1 MAINTDPKKIEEIM
15 TRGVED
21 VITAESLRMKL
32 SSGKQLRIKFGVDP
46 TSPNIHLGRAVPLRK
61 LRALQD
67 LGHQI
72 ILLIGDFTALIGDPS
87 DKLSKRPML
96 TKDDV
101 EKNMAGY
108 KEQLGRI
115 VDLSKVEFVHNSD
128 WLEKL
133 GFAEISQLA
142 ESFTVQQMLAR
153 RNFKDRYE
161 RGEEISVREFLYPL
175 LQGYDSVVLKA
186 DIEIAGFDQLF
197 NMKAGRIIQKCY
209 GQPEQ
214 DILTF
219 QMLEGTDGRKMSSS
233 WGNVIALNDTPNDM
247 LGKIMSMR
255 DELITKYYLLC
266 TDVVMEEIKQIEESI
281 TLGKLNPRD
290 AKMQLAKE
298 IVRMYHGAEAADKA
312 EEYFVTAFQKKEV
325 PANLPEVTVESGSK
339 LVEILLNQEAIKSK
353 SDFRRL
359 IEEGAIGWMD
369 GDKISDPNFTIN
381 QTGVL
386 RVGKKKF
393 LKIMLKK

>member
-1 MAINTDPKKIEEIM
+1 MKIDTDPKKIEEIM

-21 VITAESLRMKL
+21 VIVAESLKAKL
-32 SSGKQLRIKFGVDP
+32 LSGHQLRIKFGVDP
-46 TSPNIHLGRAVPLRK
+46 TSPNVHLGRAVPLRK
-61 LRALQD
+61 LKALQD

-72 ILLIGDFTALIGDPS
+72 VLLIGDFTALIGDPS

-96 TKDDV
+96 TKEDV
-101 EKNMAGY
+101 ERNMSGY
-108 KEQLGRI
+108 KEQLGKI
-115 VDLSKVEFVHNSD
+115 VDLSKVEFVHNAL

-161 RGEEISVREFLYPL
+161 KGEEISVREFLYPL
-175 LQGYDSVVLKA
+175 LQGYDSVEVKA
-186 DIEIAGFDQLF
+186 DIEIGGFDQLF
-197 NMKAGRIIQKCY
+197 NMKAGRVIQKCY

-214 DILTF
+214 DIMTF

-233 WGNVIALNDTPNDM
+233 WGNVISLNDTPNDM

-255 DELITKYYLLC
+255 DELISKYYLLC
-266 TDVVMEEIKQIEESI
+266 TDIPTEEIKNIESDI
-281 TLGKLNPRD
+281 AAGTLNPRD
-290 AKMQLAKE
+290 AKMKLAKE
-298 IVRMYHGAEAADKA
+298 IVKMYHGAEASDKA

-325 PANLPEVTVESGSK
+325 PDDVEEIKIKSGTK
-339 LVEILLNQEAIKSK
+339 LVDVLLEQGIVKSK

-359 IEEGAIGWMD
+359 IDEGAIGFMD
-369 GDKISDPNFTIN
+369 SEKISDPSFIIE
-381 QTGVL
+381 QGGVL
-386 RVGKKKF
+386 KVGKKRF
-393 LKIMLKK
+393 VKILI